1 MEVKKLISRIVEDS
15 SPIEEEESYTVACM
29 MIDGKMNDIQIATAL
44 TALKMRG
51 ETPDILFGFTKALME
66 RVSKFHL
73 GDAELIDTCGT
84 GGDGKNTFNISTI
97 SSFVLAG
104 GGVRVAKHGNRSI
117 TSNCGSADLLLG
129 LGIDINL
136 PPERAIEAIYEVG
149 IGFLF
154 APLFHTAMKNVMRP
168 RRELGFKTLFNVVG
182 PLSNPVGVKRQIIGV
197 FSEDLLMKVVR
208 VLERKGAIHCL
219 VFHGLDGTDEIS
231 ISGETRVYELKDGK
245 IKTFTI
251 VPEELGIRR
260 VPLEVVKGGD
270 VERNTSIALDVLSGE
285 KSPYRDS
292 VLLNSGAG
300 FYVAGKASSIAE
312 GIKLAKEAI
321 DSGAALDKVRKLA
334 EFTRRYVS

>member
-51 ETPDILFGFTKALME
+51 ETPDILFGFTKALTE

-129 LGIDINL
+129 LGID
-136 PPERAIEAIYEVG
+136 
-149 IGFLF
+149 
-154 APLFHTAMKNVMRP
+154 NVMRP

-197 FSEDLLMKVVR
+197 FSEDLLMKVAR

-219 VFHGLDGTDEIS
+219 AFHGLDGTDEIS

-270 VERNTSIALDVLSGE
+270 VERNTNIALDVLSGE

-312 GIKLAKEAI
+312 GIKLAEEAI